1 MPNKTSNKFISWLL
15 FISLCLI
22 WGSSFKLMKDST
34 SALTGSQIAS
44 LRIFAAALSV
54 LPFAFLH
61 IAKIE
66 KKRLGYVAFSAVIG
80 NLLPAFL
87 FAIAL
92 TRIDGSLGGILNSLT
107 PICVVLIGILF
118 YKDRV
123 ASEKMLGLFIG
134 FIGLVLLTLLPVLT
148 GDKSISFEN
157 QGYLLLPVAATLLY
171 GFNVN
176 MVSHRLKDINPIHLA
191 TVSVAFM
198 IIPTSYFLWAQGF
211 FQLDFSNNEVQ
222 EAIIATSLLGILGSA
237 VATVLFYSLV
247 QRAGGLFASLVTY
260 GIPFVALFWGV
271 LDNESVTLL
280 EVGCLLLI
288 LAGVYLA
295 NRAPTKKTS

>member
-1 MPNKTSNKFISWLL
+1 MPKKIINWLL

-34 SALTGSQIAS
+34 DSLTGSQIAS
-44 LRIFAAALSV
+44 VRIFAAALIA
-54 LPFAFLH
+54 LPFAVLH
-61 IAKIE
+61 ITKIE
-66 KKRLGYVAFSAVIG
+66 KSRLGIVAFSAVIG

-107 PICVVLIGILF
+107 PICVVFIGILF
-118 YKDRV
+118 YKDKV

-134 FIGLVLLTLLPVLT
+134 FAGLVLLTLLPILT
-148 GDKSISFEN
+148 GEKTISFEN
-157 QGYLLLPVAATLLY
+157 QGYLLLPVLATLLY

-176 MVSHRLKDINPIHLA
+176 MVSHRLHNINPIHLA

-198 IIPTSYFLWAQGF
+198 IIPTTLLLWWEGF
-211 FQLDFSNNEVQ
+211 FDLNFSNPEIQKDVLS
-222 EAIIATSLLGILGSA
+222 ASLLGVFGSA

-247 QRAGGLFASLVTY
+247 KRAGGLFASLVTY
-260 GIPFVALFWGV
+260 GIPFVALFWGIV
-271 LDNESVTLL
+271 DREKVTLL
-280 EVGCLLLI
+280 QVGCLLLI

-295 NRAPTKKTS
+295 NRAPTKKAS

>member
-1 MPNKTSNKFISWLL
+1 MPTKIINWLL

-22 WGSSFKLMKDST
+22 WGSSFKLMKDSAD
-34 SALTGSQIAS
+34 SLSGSQIAS
-44 LRIFAAALSV
+44 VRIFAAALIAT
-54 LPFAFLH
+54 PFAFWH
-61 IAKIE
+61 ITKIE
-66 KKRLGYVAFSAVIG
+66 KARLGIVAFSAVIG

-134 FIGLVLLTLLPVLT
+134 FVGLVLLTLLPILT
-148 GDKSISFEN
+148 GEKTISFEN

-198 IIPTSYFLWAQGF
+198 IIPTTLLLWWEGF
-211 FQLDFSNNEVQ
+211 FLLDFSNPEIQNDIVS
-222 EAIIATSLLGILGSA
+222 ASLLGILGSA

-260 GIPFVALFWGV
+260 EITFVVLFWGV
-271 LDNESVTLL
+271 IDHEKVTWL

-295 NRAPTKKTS
+295 NRAPIKKAS

>member
-1 MPNKTSNKFISWLL
+1 M
-15 FISLCLI
+15 
-22 WGSSFKLMKDST
+22 
-34 SALTGSQIAS
+34 
-44 LRIFAAALSV
+44 
-54 LPFAFLH
+54 
-61 IAKIE
+61 KIE